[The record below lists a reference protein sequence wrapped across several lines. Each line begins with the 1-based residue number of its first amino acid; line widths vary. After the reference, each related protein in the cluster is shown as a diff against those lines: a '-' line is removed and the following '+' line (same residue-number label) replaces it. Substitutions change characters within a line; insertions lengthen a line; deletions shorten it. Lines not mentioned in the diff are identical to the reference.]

1 MYHYVR
7 NLKSEEQVADFLKN
21 IVEVDCS
28 EQEFQK
34 YVQLIYTY
42 ETGFRIAYNKQTLY
56 DKTLRDPQYSDNLQR
71 ESLAKAILQ
80 DLLTLPILDNE
91 IDISQ
96 GIGGCLP
103 QNLKPREE
111 RQAYYIIGLPTSG
124 KSCIANILSTIYSA
138 CVIDIDI
145 AERKFPE
152 YQKIYGPCVTHSEA
166 NRIVFGTGKKG
177 FDNPVFNICINQGWN
192 IVIPKIGNKIEIII
206 NLAMKLRENNYTIHL
221 LLTKID
227 RKTSVKRSFER
238 FLSTQR
244 YISLP
249 MIFDWYANDP
259 SLAYYELRNHNKL
272 FFSYEAISFE
282 EKPIIIDKSNNAP
295 LQNIENLCVR
305 R

>member
-7 NLKSEEQVADFLKN
+7 NLKSKEQVADFLKN
-21 IVEVDCS
+21 IVEIDCS

-42 ETGFRIAYNKQTLY
+42 ETEFRTAYNKQTLY
-56 DKTLRDPQYSDNLQR
+56 DKALRDPQYSDDLQR
-71 ESLAKAILQ
+71 EYLANLILQ

-96 GIGGCLP
+96 GIGGSLP

-111 RQAYYIIGLPTSG
+111 RQAYYIIGLPASG
-124 KSCIANILSTIYSA
+124 KSCVANTLSTIYSA

-145 AERKFPE
+145 AKRKLPE
-152 YQKIYGPCVTHSEA
+152 YKKIYGSCVTHSEA
-166 NRIVFGTGKKG
+166 NRIVFGTGRKG
-177 FDNPVFNICINQGWN
+177 FDNPLFSICTNRGWN
-192 IVIPKIGNKIEIII
+192 IVIPKIGNKIEVIN
-206 NLAMKLRENNYTIHL
+206 NLATKLLENNYSIHL

-244 YISLP
+244 YVSLP

-259 SLAYYELRNHNKL
+259 SLTYYELRNQSKL
-272 FFSYEAISFE
+272 FSSYEAISFE
-282 EKPIIIDKSNNAP
+282 EKPKIIDKSDNVP
-295 LQNIENLCVR
+295 LQSVENLCFR

>member
-7 NLKSEEQVADFLKN
+7 NLKSKKQVADFLKN

-28 EQEFQK
+28 EEEFPK

-42 ETGFRIAYNKQTLY
+42 ETAFRTAYNKQTLY
-56 DKTLRDPQYSDNLQR
+56 DKSLRDPQHSGDLQR
-71 ESLAKAILQ
+71 KLLGNVILQ

-91 IDISQ
+91 INISQ
-96 GIGGCLP
+96 GIGGSLP
-103 QNLKPREE
+103 SSLKPREG
-111 RQAYYIIGLPTSG
+111 RQAYYIIGLPASG
-124 KSCIANILSTIYSA
+124 KSCVANVLSIIYSA

-145 AERKFPE
+145 AARKLPE
-152 YQKIYGPCVTHSEA
+152 YSQIYGSCVTHSEA

-177 FDNPVFNICINQGWN
+177 FDTPLFNICIDRGWN
-192 IVIPKIGNKIEIII
+192 IVIPKIGNKIDVIN
-206 NLAMKLRENNYTIHL
+206 NLATKLLKNNYSIHL
-221 LLTKID
+221 LLTQID
-227 RKTSVKRSFER
+227 RKTSVRRSFER

-259 SLAYYELRNHNKL
+259 SLVYYELRNYSKL
-272 FFSYEAISFE
+272 FSSYEAISFE
-282 EKPIIIDKSNNAP
+282 EKPQIIDKSDNAP
-295 LQNIENLCVR
+295 LQSVENLCFR